1 MALTVT
7 GSKSFRCA
15 TNIGVKNAPTLTYP
29 EAITQTF
36 KKGAP
41 IVFTSGG
48 TTVEEGGT
56 NPTFIIGIADADGQ
70 NTASASLKNTV
81 TTPLT
86 ELTFEGILGNGD
98 LTDYTLLAGDV
109 GDRYGITKASGG
121 GWFVDK
127 QKTAV
132 LNCRVIVL
140 RLKDPAGTVNGRVYF
155 KFLDFVMDTDAAV
168 GSQVAIVNGLRIY
181 AATA

>member
-7 GSKSFRCA
+7 GAQSFRVA
-15 TNIGVKNAPTLTYP
+15 TNIGVKNAPTLSYP
-29 EAITQTF
+29 EAASQTF

-41 IVFTSGG
+41 IIFTSGG
-48 TTVEEGGT
+48 TTVEEGGAD
-56 NPTFIIGIADADGQ
+56 PTSIIGIADHDG
-70 NTASASLKNTV
+70 NNSTASADLTY

-86 ELTFEGILGNGD
+86 EITFDGILGNGD
-98 LTDYTLLAGDV
+98 TTDYTLLAADV
-109 GDRYGITKASGG
+109 GDKYGITKAAGG

-132 LNCRVIVL
+132 LSCRVVVL
-140 RLKDPAGTVNGRVYF
+140 SLKDPAGTVNGRVRF
-155 KFLDFVMDTDAAV
+155 KFLDFVFDTDAAV
-168 GSQVAIVNGLRIY
+168 ASQIVVVNGLRVY

>member
-1 MALTVT
+1 MALTVS
-7 GSKSFRCA
+7 GAQSFRCA

-29 EAITQTF
+29 EAASQTF

-56 NPTFIIGIADADGQ
+56 NPTFIIGIADHDGQ
-70 NTASASLKNTV
+70 NTTASAKDTA

-98 LTDYTLLAGDV
+98 LTDYTLLAADV
-109 GDRYGITKASGG
+109 GDRYGITKAAGG

-132 LNCRVIVL
+132 LNCRVVVL
-140 RLKDPAGTVNGRVYF
+140 RLKDPAGTVNGRVFF

-181 AATA
+181 AAAS